1 MHCPFCNHEDT
12 KVIDSRLAGEGM
24 QVRRRREC
32 EKCGERFTTFEGAEL
47 VLPRVVKRDETR
59 VPFDEEKLRQGMV
72 RALEKRPVSIEAVE
86 DALARIKHRLLTT
99 GEREVKSRQI
109 GEWVMEALKEM
120 DQVAFVRFASV
131 YRDFQD
137 VHEFRDEIERLAG
150 APTPEQKRAQLTL
163 LPGEEKKKG

>member
-12 KVIDSRLAGEGM
+12 KVIDSRLASEGM

-32 EKCGERFTTFEGAEL
+32 EECGERFTTFEDAEL
-47 VLPRVVKRDETR
+47 VLPRVVKRDGSR
-59 VPFDEEKLRQGMV
+59 SPFDEDKMRQGMV
-72 RALEKRPVSIEAVE
+72 RALEKRPVGVDAIE
-86 DALARIKHRLLTT
+86 DAIARIKHRLLTT

-109 GEWVMEALKEM
+109 GEWVMEALKEL

-137 VHEFRDEIERLAG
+137 VREFRDEIERLAN
-150 APTPEQKRAQLTL
+150 APTPEQRKAQLAL
-163 LPGEEKKKG
+163 LPGDEKKK

>member
-12 KVIDSRLAGEGM
+12 KVVDSRLAGEGM

-32 EKCGERFTTFEGAEL
+32 DKCGERFTTFEDAEL
-47 VLPRVVKRDETR
+47 VLPRVVKRDGSR
-59 VPFDEEKLRQGMV
+59 SPFDEEKLRQGMI
-72 RALEKRPVSIEAVE
+72 RALEKRPVGIEAVE
-86 DALARIKHRLLTT
+86 DAIARIKHRLLTT

-109 GEWVMEALKEM
+109 GEWVMEALKEL

-137 VHEFRDEIERLAG
+137 VHEFRDEIERLAN
-150 APTPEQKRAQLTL
+150 APTPEQRKSQLAL
-163 LPGEEKKKG
+163 LPSDEKKK

>member
-32 EKCGERFTTFEGAEL
+32 DKCGERFTTFEGAEL
-47 VLPRVVKRDETR
+47 VLPRVVKRDDTR
-59 VPFDEEKLRQGMV
+59 VPFDEDKLRQGMV

-131 YRDFQD
+131 YRDFKD
-137 VHEFRDEIERLAG
+137 VDQFMA
-150 APTPEQKRAQLTL
+150 TL
-163 LPGEEKKKG
+163 KGLLETRE

>member
-12 KVIDSRLAGEGM
+12 KVIDSRLAGEGT
-24 QVRRRREC
+24 QVRRRRAC
-32 EKCGERFTTFEGAEL
+32 DKCGERFTTFESAEL
-47 VLPRVVKRDETR
+47 VLPRVVKRDDTR
-59 VPFDEEKLRQGMV
+59 VPFDEEKLRLGMV
-72 RALEKRPVSIEAVE
+72 RALEKRPVPSEAIE

-109 GEWVMEALKEM
+109 GEWVMEALKEL

-137 VHEFRDEIERLAG
+137 VREFRDEIERLAG

-163 LPGEEKKKG
+163 LPGEEKKKR

>member
-12 KVIDSRLAGEGM
+12 KVIDSRLASEGM

-32 EKCGERFTTFEGAEL
+32 EACSERFTTFEDAEL
-47 VLPRVVKRDETR
+47 VLPRVVKRDGSR
-59 VPFDEEKLRQGMV
+59 SPFDAEKLRQGMI
-72 RALEKRPVSIEAVE
+72 RALEKRPVGIEAVD
-86 DALARIKHRLLTT
+86 DAIARIKHRLLTL

-109 GEWVMEALKEM
+109 GEWVMEALKEL

-137 VHEFRDEIERLAG
+137 VREFREEIERLAN
-150 APTPEQKRAQLTL
+150 APTPEQRKAQLAL
-163 LPGEEKKKG
+163 LPGEEKKK